1 MMAIENLARRD
12 GFKSFCR
19 RRAPG
24 EVLAWAMYDFA
35 NSGYTTVVITAVF
48 NAYFVA
54 VIAGNAPWATFAWTA
69 ALSASYALILLT
81 GPVIGAYA
89 DLRAAKKRLLV
100 LTTVGC
106 VIATALLAFTGAGT
120 LALAVALLVFS
131 NFCFGLG
138 ENLVAAFLPEL
149 AQGESLGRVSGW
161 GWSLGYLGG
170 LLTLG
175 LCLGYVTWA
184 QAHGEEAQQFVPV
197 TMLITAAIF
206 ALASLPTFLVLKERA
221 RPTPVAAGENLIRAT
236 FARLAQT
243 VRQAARYQDLAR
255 FLVCIVFYQA
265 GIQTVIAL
273 AAIYA
278 EQALGFTTKDTIVL
292 ILVVNVTAAVGAF
305 AFGNIQDRLGHVR
318 TIAFTLVLW
327 IATTL
332 IAWSASGSG
341 LFWVAANLAG
351 LCLGSSQSAGRALVG
366 YLSPADRHAEFFR
379 TLGTCGKAVLDSGA
393 DYLRLGDLDDR
404 WQPSPRNA
412 GDRRILRCRPSLA
425 GRNRRPSRS
434 TRGRTD
440 PAIVVTEGYGTC
452 AADICASMLSL

>member
-1 MMAIENLARRD
+1 LTHVLADVTASNRFADDVRP
-12 GFKSFCR
+12 R
-19 RRAPG
+19 

-69 ALSASYALILLT
+69 ALSASYALIVLT

-89 DLRAAKKRLLV
+89 DLRAAKKTLLV
-100 LTTVGC
+100 LTTAGC
-106 VIATALLAFTGAGT
+106 VIATALLAFTGPGT
-120 LALAVALLVFS
+120 LALAVVLLVFS
-131 NFCFGLG
+131 NFCFGSG
-138 ENLVAAFLPEL
+138 ENLIAAFLPEL
-149 AQGESLGRVSGW
+149 ARGESLGRVSGW

-175 LCLGYVTWA
+175 LCLGYVIWA
-184 QAHGEEAQQFVPV
+184 QAHGQEPQQFVPV
-197 TMLITAAIF
+197 TMLITAATF
-206 ALASLPTFLVLKERA
+206 AAASLPTFLVLRERA
-221 RPTPVAAGENLIRAT
+221 RPAPVAAGENLARAA

-243 VRQAARYQDLAR
+243 VRQAARYRDLAR
-255 FLVCIVFYQA
+255 FLICIVFYQA

-278 EQALGFTTKDTIVL
+278 EQALGFTTKDTIAL

-318 TIAFTLVLW
+318 TIALTLLLW

-332 IAWSASGSG
+332 IAWSASESG

-366 YLSPADRHAEFFR
+366 YLSPADRRAEFFGLWGLAVKLSSI
-379 TLGTCGKAVLDSGA
+379 LGPITYGSVTWITNGNHRLAMLATGGFFVAGLVL
-393 DYLRLGDLDDR
+393 
-404 WQPSPRNA
+404 
-412 GDRRILRCRPSLA
+412 LA
-425 GRNRRPSRS
+425 GIDVP
-434 TRGRTD
+434 RGRR
-440 PAIVVTEGYGTC
+440 
-452 AADICASMLSL
+452 AAEQP